1 MTSKKT
7 TILANEPPKIEP
19 VVPPQPVEMIDL
31 GVIRPWR
38 LALLIVADK
47 VELILNLTGEVTLG
61 RADPRNAIQPDIDLR
76 PFRAEELGVSR
87 QHLFLRLE
95 GDSVAVIDNNSS
107 NGTRLNGSRLEP
119 GRSYP
124 LQHGD
129 HLAIGALDVQVQL
142 LSNPLD

>member
-1 MTSKKT
+1 VTSKKT
-7 TILANEPPKIEP
+7 TILERDSPRIEP
-19 VVPPQPVEMIDL
+19 LVPPQPVEMIDL

-38 LALLIVADK
+38 LALLIIPDK

-107 NGTRLNGSRLEP
+107 NGTRLNGARLEA
-119 GRSYP
+119 GRSYA